1 MHPQINLLIA
11 AEHGKDL
18 RKQAAEARRARLVR
32 SAQRAAHRGRR

>member
-11 AEHGKDL
+11 VEHSRDL

-32 SAQRAAHRGRR
+32 HAERAAHRGRR